1 MSVQDRSRATI
12 RLWLLLTA
20 AFFLTAATSVL
31 IVTNLSSGRTL
42 IDARREAMGS
52 ARNLAYRV
60 SNLSPEDAR
69 KAMADARAEQPSL
82 QRSEYLLVRD
92 GKLHANVADPRLARE
107 ALVSGTPTVS
117 DEIVDVGNFPS
128 LYAYAPVRSFGETV
142 AVVALEFKAEGALAD
157 LRTSRSVGILGLV
170 LATVLGGIF
179 AAAFSR
185 HILRP
190 PSEKRLLRL
199 LRSRHFLRN
208 ALLEISVAAIA
219 GTVLIAGLVGV
230 FAFQNLRS
238 EETALRDRTQRLE
251 TLYRDVARAAAI
263 GQKTDEEM
271 RKAREL
277 GIGGQGVVGLMM
289 ATDVAFAEARLA
301 QDQLHERQ
309 TAYLRSVATAMCFSA
324 LLTIIA
330 VVFLRATAAREHDL
344 EEAEHVAA
352 RSEAARQQVA
362 ESLPIGFYTFGP
374 DQIQYCNDAW
384 RRLVEQDDDEEATE
398 ALSRAL
404 HDDEREAVLAALRDA
419 VATGSGFGFGH
430 RLVTRNGE
438 IRHVESR
445 GVPILD
451 ERGHLQHVVGFTIDV
466 TSRVRTRELLETKT
480 REVEATNGR
489 LRQALSDLEENFEAM
504 VHTLVKAVEAKD
516 PYTAGHSER
525 VMGYSVRI
533 GRALGLSPH
542 ELRVLRMGALIH
554 DVGKIGIPDAILTKP
569 GSLTPEEFAI
579 IRTHPE
585 VGTRMVE
592 GIPMFKE
599 CVPIVLLHHERL
611 DGSGYP
617 YGRGGADLSLGVRI
631 VAVADCF
638 DAMTSTRAYR
648 KGMDPAVALEAL
660 WKSVAEG
667 ALDEKIVAQL
677 ADTVRRDGLIAHD
690 EPHRP
695 AA

>member
-1 MSVQDRSRATI
+1 MSVPDRSRATV

-31 IVTNLSSGRTL
+31 IVTNLFSGRTL
-42 IDARREAMGS
+42 IDARRDALGS

-60 SNLSPEDAR
+60 SNLSTAEARRTMIDAR
-69 KAMADARAEQPSL
+69 NEQPVL
-82 QRSEYLLVRD
+82 RRTEYLLAD
-92 GKLHANVADPRLARE
+92 NGKLRANVADPKLARE
-107 ALVSGTPTVS
+107 ALLSGTATVS
-117 DEIVDVGNFPS
+117 PRIMDEGTVPALF
-128 LYAYAPVRSFGETV
+128 AYAPVRSNGKTV
-142 AVVALEFKAEGALAD
+142 ALVALEYRADDAIAD
-157 LRTSRSVGILGLV
+157 LRSTRSVAILGLV
-170 LATVLGGIF
+170 LSGILGGLF
-179 AAAFSR
+179 AAAFTR
-185 HILRP
+185 HLLRAS
-190 PSEKRLLRL
+190 SERRLLRL

-208 ALLEISVAAIA
+208 ALLEISVAAVA
-219 GTVLIAGLVGV
+219 GAVLIAGMVGIYS
-230 FAFQNLRS
+230 FQNLRT
-238 EETALRDRTQRLE
+238 EEIELRDRTQRLE

-263 GQKTDEEM
+263 DRRTDDEI
-271 RKAREL
+271 RQAREL
-277 GIGGQGVVGLMM
+277 GIGGQGVIGLMM
-289 ATDVAFAEARLA
+289 ATDVAFAEARLQ

-309 TAYLRSVATAMCFSA
+309 AGYLRSVAISMSFSA

-362 ESLPIGFYTFGP
+362 ENLPIGFYTFGP
-374 DQIQYCNDAW
+374 DQIQYCNEAW
-384 RRLVEQDDDEEATE
+384 QRLVEQDDDEEATE

-404 HDDEREAVLAALRDA
+404 HVDEREAVLAALRDA

-438 IRHVESR
+438 VRHVESR

-480 REVEATNGR
+480 REVEATNAR
-489 LRQALSDLEENFEAM
+489 LRQALGDLEENFEAM

-569 GSLTPEEFAI
+569 GPLTPEEFAV

-648 KGMDPAVALEAL
+648 NGLDPGVALEAL

-677 ADTVRRDGLIAHD
+677 ADTVHRDGLIAH
-690 EPHRP
+690 ESLRP